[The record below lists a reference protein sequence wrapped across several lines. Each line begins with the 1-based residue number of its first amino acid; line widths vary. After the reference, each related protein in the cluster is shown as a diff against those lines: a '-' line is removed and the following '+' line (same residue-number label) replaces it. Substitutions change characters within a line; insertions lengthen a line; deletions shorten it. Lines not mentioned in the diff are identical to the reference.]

1 MKYFFI
7 LLLITLT
14 FSCGG
19 SSEKDIEKDKLEMEA
34 KIKGEDLLIRFCVRA
49 ELDNRKDI
57 KIEDVKTYYYKLQ
70 SKNPIDSYKC
80 ISEKYDLV
88 FN

>member
-70 SKNPIDSYKC
+70 SKNPIDSYKY